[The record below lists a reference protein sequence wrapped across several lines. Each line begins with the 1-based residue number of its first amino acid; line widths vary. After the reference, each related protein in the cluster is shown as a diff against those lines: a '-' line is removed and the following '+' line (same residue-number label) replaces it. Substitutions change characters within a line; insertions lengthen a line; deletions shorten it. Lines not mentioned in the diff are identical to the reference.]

1 MNILSKV
8 NKFIDNLDD
17 CYGVLFVVIL
27 LVAIVYSMNNVEGMD
42 HAPIPNGSGA
52 NGAKANGA
60 KANGAK
66 AVAPTANGA
75 KANGAKANGAKAVAP
90 TANGAKANGAK
101 ANGAKANGAIANV
114 PTTTY
119 SIGDALNN
127 FAGANGSFGPETP
140 PSMENSKKLM
150 MQMGLPSE
158 NLFSGMFE
166 EQYAKFEPI
175 INTETESRVKAF
187 DPTYGGLQNNQM
199 GKHVNSAINVS
210 NNLERNT
217 GMGVDINNVFPLNV
231 ASVQAP
237 TMTNGSGAKANGK
250 KGDINLRMIYAN
262 WCGHSKRALPDFDKV
277 ISDYDGKTM
286 NGYTVHVSKHDEKE
300 EPEVVKKYKVKGFPS
315 YVIETPNGVKDVNQR
330 SYDGLEKVIK
340 ENTA

>member
-8 NKFIDNLDD
+8 NIFFDNLDD
-17 CYGVLFVVIL
+17 CYGVLFVVLL
-27 LVAIVYSMNNVEGMD
+27 LVAIVYSMNNVEGMGCDD
-42 HAPIPNGSGA
+42 HGTNGSDT
-52 NGAKANGA
+52 NGAKAV
-60 KANGAK
+60 ANGAK
-66 AVAPTANGA
+66 AVANGAKVNGAKVNGANGPSANGA
-75 KANGAKANGAKAVAP
+75 KVNGANGA
-90 TANGAKANGAK
+90 T
-101 ANGAKANGAIANV
+101 ANV

-127 FAGANGSFGPETP
+127 FASANGSFGPETP

-199 GKHVNSAINVS
+199 GKHVNAAINVS
-210 NNLERNT
+210 NNLKRNT

-237 TMTNGSGAKANGK
+237 TMANASGAKANGNGAKANGK

-300 EPEVVKKYKVKGFPS
+300 EPEVVKKYKVRGFPS